1 MKKQLIYL
9 VICLF
14 ALGNMQVNAQQLAAE
29 KTVDISGK
37 ANRGYIGNVERDDAK
52 KEIVVTYVTKSTNA
66 KVKFEIY
73 TFDYDLN
80 LKSDVVD
87 EIELSRAR
95 AKYTWFSFKGDS
107 YVVEGVTA
115 APNLTGTFV
124 IKKKQ
129 ITYTWNWFL
138 LKYVKFTKTLDKL
151 KFEGEN
157 GKNMFY
163 ISHYENDETGE
174 IIALA
179 GEKGTSKAPYQQYQ
193 KYHIFRVN
201 YGLEILSDITV
212 DLVNPH
218 KLLFSAPVADSKNP
232 NAESQD
238 WVVVLAPMGGQGM
251 GKYEAADPTL
261 YTVLR
266 ISPDGKLVS
275 NMKFNSKAHTWT
287 VRGALIDGENI
298 YLYGPGYAKD
308 MEKKFYGLADVPN
321 EQAKFSDFQLVKV
334 NSKGTGFVGV
344 TSLTEFET
352 KTRKPDDQ
360 KKPSVY
366 NGKRVE
372 IRNLTV
378 GSEGQIYIIAQD
390 YKVDNQG
397 DVTGTIYTD
406 LYLFQFDQKGQL
418 QNAYG
423 IDDDSRK
430 GAILGGGVA
439 DARFYPSNSWLYEGK
454 DPNHLYWMQF
464 IPHRT
469 KCETETSY
477 GFSSTTKKTECRPL
491 RYPRVIKLDVT
502 KGTFEKIVQYGN
514 GEYYLNED
522 FPMLYIEN
530 DSKIIFI
537 GETKSE
543 KGLWVGKF
551 DPNSL

>member
-1 MKKQLIYL
+1 M
-9 VICLF
+9 
-14 ALGNMQVNAQQLAAE
+14 GNTQINAQQLAAE
-29 KTVDISGK
+29 KIVDISGK

-52 KEIVVTYVTKSTNA
+52 KEIVVTYVTKSTNS

-87 EIELSRAR
+87 EIELTKAR
-95 AKYTWFSFKGDS
+95 SKYSWFKFKGES

-115 APNLTGTFV
+115 APNFTGTFV

-129 ITYTWNWFL
+129 ITYSWNWFL
-138 LKYVKFTKTLDKL
+138 LRYVKFTKTLDKL

-179 GEKGTSKAPYQQYQ
+179 GEKGSSKNPYQQYQ

-218 KLLFSAPVADSKNP
+218 KLLFSSPVANVKNAG
-232 NAESQD
+232 AESND
-238 WVVVLAPMGGQGM
+238 WIVVLAPMGGQGM
-251 GKYEAADPTL
+251 GKYEAADPTQ

-266 ISPDGKLVS
+266 IAPDGKLIS
-275 NMKFNSKAHTWT
+275 NMKFTSKAHTWT
-287 VRGALIDGENI
+287 VNGALIDGDNV
-298 YLYGPGYAKD
+298 YLYGPGFAKGI
-308 MEKKFYGLADVPN
+308 EKKFYDGAYFPN
-321 EQAKFSDFQLVKV
+321 EQTKFSDFQLVKV
-334 NSKGTGFVGV
+334 NPKGSGFVGV

-352 KTRKPDDQ
+352 KTRKPADQ

-366 NGKRVE
+366 NGKRVD
-372 IRNLTV
+372 IRNLTI

-397 DVTGTIYTD
+397 EVTGTIYTD
-406 LYLFQFDQKGQL
+406 LYLFQFDQKGEL

-423 IDDDSRK
+423 IDDNSRK

-439 DARFYPSNSWLYEGK
+439 DARFYPSTSWLYEGK

-469 KCETETSY
+469 KCETETNTSL
-477 GFSSTTKKTECRPL
+477 FSSSTTTQCRPL

-502 KGTFEKIVQYGN
+502 KGTFEKIEQYGN

-522 FPMLYIEN
+522 FPMINIEN

-537 GETKSE
+537 GETKNE
-543 KGLWVGKF
+543 KGLWIGKF
-551 DPNSL
+551 DPNTL